1 MRPAIR
7 RQSPPNLAAGFRD
20 GRPAPATPLG
30 PDVARIFQSRDAR
43 DISAAAKELLRTHGS
58 CITAMDLGDLMVSF
72 GKKKGAK
79 RLTLDDELI
88 SLLPLGRVTPRVDQ
102 AMQILRAAHTP
113 PTEASRRLIGCFA
126 DQLCAAES
134 LSMVQISSCFNA
146 LVKCE
151 ADAVAAILRALA
163 AHLGRCK
170 AEFGGQAIGNI
181 LYGLQSMK
189 SDDAAVCTV
198 LSVLANKMRQSKD
211 NLSAQNIGNALYGLR
226 RMSSDVPEVRAVLSE
241 MAPKIGHSKEVLSA
255 S

>member
-1 MRPAIR
+1 
-7 RQSPPNLAAGFRD
+7 
-20 GRPAPATPLG
+20 
-30 PDVARIFQSRDAR
+30 
-43 DISAAAKELLRTHGS
+43 
-58 CITAMDLGDLMVSF
+58 
-72 GKKKGAK
+72 
-79 RLTLDDELI
+79 
-88 SLLPLGRVTPRVDQ
+88 
-102 AMQILRAAHTP
+102 
-113 PTEASRRLIGCFA
+113 
-126 DQLCAAES
+126 
-134 LSMVQISSCFNA
+134 MVQISSCFNA

-151 ADAVAAILRALA
+151 ADAVAAILRALT

-189 SDDAAVCTV
+189 SADAAVCTV

-241 MAPKIGHSKEVLSA
+241 MAPKILST